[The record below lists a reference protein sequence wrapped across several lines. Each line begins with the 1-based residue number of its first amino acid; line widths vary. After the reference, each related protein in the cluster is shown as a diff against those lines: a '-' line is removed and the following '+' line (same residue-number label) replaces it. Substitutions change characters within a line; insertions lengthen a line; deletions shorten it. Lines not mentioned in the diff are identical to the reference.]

1 MFPRIKG
8 LQKPQKLE
16 RFEKFS
22 RGYFKEML
30 NAPAGNCSDC
40 KQVIPL
46 TKGFYCGLLR
56 EKLESGI
63 CKVCPYFAPEP
74 SEYRLFK
81 RT

>member
-8 LQKPQKLE
+8 LQKPQQLQG
-16 RFEKFS
+16 FEKFG
-22 RGYFKEML
+22 REYVKEML
-30 NAPAGNCSDC
+30 NAPLGNCGDC
-40 KQVIPL
+40 KQVISL

-56 EKLESGI
+56 EKIDGDV
-63 CKVCPYFAPEP
+63 CKGCAYFDPEP